1 MKIYKEIFF
10 KINNKTLTSEE
21 TSTETILKQGQSKI
35 EIISDEKPKEI
46 FFQILYR
53 RKKKE
58 KNLNLLNMK

>member
-1 MKIYKEIFF
+1 MKILKEIFF
-10 KINNKTLTSEE
+10 KINNKTMNSKE
-21 TSTETILKQGQSKI
+21 TSTETIMKQSQSKI

>member
-1 MKIYKEIFF
+1 M
-10 KINNKTLTSEE
+10 TSEE

>member
-1 MKIYKEIFF
+1 M
-10 KINNKTLTSEE
+10 TSEE

-46 FFQILYR
+46 FFKFCIEG
-53 RKKKE
+53 KKKKKK